1 MGKKN
6 KIKNKIDDAL
16 DKSEETIRD
25 EIDKLEETI
34 RDKKDTPEFKKYL
47 KQLSK
52 TVNDYKHRHDE
63 ARKYGKTV
71 GKRLVKKFKR
81 TQNEEGLRT
90 DEASEAI
97 AEILFQCY
105 RKDQQDDCGELL
117 DKWTND
123 KLWGKIVIEYIPTL
137 KEVWQY
143 LHDNKYTKNNT
154 LGFGDVDGAIWVEY
168 PKQEETWP
176 DERKIIIHT
185 SYCSFADD
193 NTHIFILDDSKFYS
207 LNTLLH
213 VRTVWPRQNSRGGYK
228 VKKSKKYPKGWFSWK
243 DDRDIKKPSL
253 NTYRKRNFKYSY
265 QDGRDEGYT
274 LSLKNIGTPSIEWSN
289 SHQGRIQH
297 AIWLINQMKLITTDE
312 SYQCK

>member
-6 KIKNKIDDAL
+6 KIKNEKDD
-16 DKSEETIRD
+16 I
-25 EIDKLEETI
+25 IDKLVDNI
-34 RDKKDTPEFKKYL
+34 KNKKDTPEYKEYL

-52 TVNDYKHRHDE
+52 IIDDYKHKYDD
-63 ARKYGKTV
+63 ARKYGKNI
-71 GKRLVKKFKR
+71 GKKLVEKFKA
-81 TQNEEGLRT
+81 TPIIVDNKTYYDKGLNT
-90 DEASEAI
+90 NEASEAI
-97 AEILFQCY
+97 SEILFQCY
-105 RKDQQDDCGELL
+105 RKDQEGECRELL
-117 DKWTND
+117 NKWTND

-289 SHQGRIQH
+289 SHQGKIQH
-297 AIWLINQMKLITTDE
+297 AIWLINQMKFITTDE